1 MDAYGTEVER
11 VMKRL
16 FDSLAE
22 KVIENHTAGD
32 PMRGD
37 IKWTNLSRRT
47 SPLMNG
53 PAPNIPKSPLKP
65 TRNRW
70 RRDNGASVSPQA

>member
-22 KVIENHTAGD
+22 GQIRCQT
-32 PMRGD
+32 
-37 IKWTNLSRRT
+37 L
-47 SPLMNG
+47 
-53 PAPNIPKSPLKP
+53 
-65 TRNRW
+65 
-70 RRDNGASVSPQA
+70 

>member
-22 KVIENHTAGD
+22 EGSAALCG
-32 PMRGD
+32 G
-37 IKWTNLSRRT
+37 
-47 SPLMNG
+47 
-53 PAPNIPKSPLKP
+53 
-65 TRNRW
+65 
-70 RRDNGASVSPQA
+70 